1 MTTLP
6 QQDID
11 LEAQTSP
18 HDAGSSSS
26 SVISVVSPGVASGIP
41 NPIGRVGYGA
51 SSTMAATMSGR
62 QLLSETLMESLF
74 TRQQN
79 EQLQTR
85 ESQFRASHGIVGD
98 IGDAEDTGAP
108 PENGEEMLAN
118 VATTQDQTT
127 TQWNGHPS
135 DWASWPNGRPSP
147 FISDDALKYYN
158 SLIGNVTAEAEKRMK
173 TDELVFHVAEFTQ
186 SGEGE
191 TRVVGSSQ

>member
-11 LEAQTSP
+11 LEAQTPP
-18 HDAGSSSS
+18 HD
-26 SVISVVSPGVASGIP
+26 V
-41 NPIGRVGYGA
+41 
-51 SSTMAATMSGR
+51 
-62 QLLSETLMESLF
+62 
-74 TRQQN
+74 
-79 EQLQTR
+79 
-85 ESQFRASHGIVGD
+85 HGIVVD
-98 IGDAEDTGAP
+98 IGDAEGTRAT

-147 FISDDALKYYN
+147 FISEDALKYYN
-158 SLIGNVTAEAEKRMK
+158 SLIGDVTTEAEECMK
-173 TDELVFHVAEFTQ
+173 TDELVFHIAEFTQ

-191 TRVVGSSQ
+191 TRVVGNSQYSH